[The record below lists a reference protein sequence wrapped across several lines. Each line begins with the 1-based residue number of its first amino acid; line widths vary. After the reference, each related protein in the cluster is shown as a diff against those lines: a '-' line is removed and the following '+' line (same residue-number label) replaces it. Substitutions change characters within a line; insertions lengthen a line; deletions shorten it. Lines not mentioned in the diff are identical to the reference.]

1 VGTEGWSKGGR
12 SETAGIRMHGMNGG
26 AMDSDRGILHEER
39 ESDVTAT
46 HAV

>member
-12 SETAGIRMHGMNGG
+12 SETAGIRMNGG